1 MLLATAQPNAETR
14 RKEAPMSKRNVKLAA
29 IVVAALLI
37 AAVGYP
43 YYFDWWDHKNC
54 SESGGTWNEAQG
66 ECIEP
71 RGADIP
77 NTEKSLHSSGGDKP
91 RE

>member
-1 MLLATAQPNAETR
+1 MEKR
-14 RKEAPMSKRNVKLAA
+14 RLKPFVIVGAA
-29 IVVAALLI
+29 VLI

-43 YYFDWWDHKNC
+43 FYFSWWDHRNC
-54 SESGGTWNEAQG
+54 SESGGTWNEQLD
-66 ECIEP
+66 ECVEP
-71 RGADIP
+71 RNADIP